1 MDVTELLANCEKEAL
16 HLSGQIQSFG
26 ALLLLDEESQTV
38 THASA
43 SV

>member
-26 ALLLLDEESQTV
+26 AAAQKGADFAT
-38 THASA
+38 SA
-43 SV
+43 MK